1 MIALLQLISLAF
13 EVYTWLLLARI
24 LLSWFPVD
32 PYNPLVRFI
41 ARVTDP
47 FLNIFRG
54 LVPPVG
60 GVLDISPILAFFA
73 LRILRSLVMGV
84 LWQVIRL

>member
-60 GVLDISPILAFFA
+60 G
-73 LRILRSLVMGV
+73 R
-84 LWQVIRL
+84 